1 MLTEMSDAQIASYRD
16 DGFTVLRGFLNGEEV
31 AELKQAMLDAIA
43 TMGKSRIAGPGA
55 ELVEGDAYFDRVYT
69 QRLNLWR
76 INDVVKRYLHNP
88 ALGRLLCRLEGIDA
102 IRVWHDQALIK
113 EPFANPTT
121 LHLDDPYWSFYS
133 RQAISI
139 WIALEDATP
148 ENGCLCFLPGS
159 HKMAS
164 TDNVGQSEEFGSL
177 LLLYPEMRK
186 IRPVVAPMKA
196 GDCSFHNGLTAHGA
210 GVNMTIDRRIAMTCA
225 YMPDGSTFNG
235 IQNVL
240 PDDYFNSLKVGD
252 PLNSAD
258 FNPLIGTLN

>member
-1 MLTEMSDAQIASYRD
+1 MLTEISDEQIASYRD
-16 DGFTVLRGFLNGEEV
+16 DGFTVLRGFLNADEV
-31 AELKQAMLDAIA
+31 AELRQSMLDAIA

-55 ELVEGDAYFDRVYT
+55 KLVEGDAYFDRVYT

-76 INDVVKRYLHNP
+76 INDVVRRYLHDP
-88 ALGRLLCRLEGIDA
+88 ALGRLLCRLEGVEA
-102 IRVWHDQALIK
+102 MRVWHDQALIK

-133 RQAISI
+133 RHAISI

-148 ENGCLCFLPGS
+148 ENGCLCFIPGS
-159 HKMAS
+159 HKIAS
-164 TDNVGQSEEFGSL
+164 TGNVGQSEEFGSL
-177 LLLYPEMRK
+177 LLLYPEMRT

-225 YMPDGSTFNG
+225 YMPDGSSFNG

-240 PDDYFNSLKVGD
+240 PDSYFSSLKVGD
-252 PLNSAD
+252 LLDSAD
-258 FNPLIGTLN
+258 FNPLVGTLN

>member
-16 DGFTVLRGFLNGEEV
+16 DGFTVLHGFLNGEEV

-55 ELVEGDAYFDRVYT
+55 KLVEGDAYFDRVYT

-88 ALGRLLCRLEGIDA
+88 DLGRLLCRLEGIDA

-133 RQAISI
+133 RHAISI

-164 TDNVGQSEEFGSL
+164 TENVGQSEEFGSL

-225 YMPDGSTFNG
+225 YMPDGSSFNG